1 MYCKKYL
8 VNMESD
14 TMPFSKCMYL
24 SLVRIGS
31 VISYWLVLQIM
42 KEWQTARKHVNNLKK
57 TNPKAADKLNKNIL
71 QVLTVFILILGYFHE
86 ILILK
91 RDSIIINNI

>member
-1 MYCKKYL
+1 
-8 VNMESD
+8 
-14 TMPFSKCMYL
+14 
-24 SLVRIGS
+24 
-31 VISYWLVLQIM
+31 M

-71 QVLTVFILILGYFHE
+71 QVLTVFILILGYFNE

-91 RDSIIINNI
+91 RDSIIINDI